1 MSILVEVLGW
11 IGAISLLAAYFLAA
25 RGIYP
30 ADTWQSLALNVEGA
44 IFLSLV
50 AAVHG
55 VWPSVAL
62 NVIWI
67 GIGIIALVKYFRSK
81 KQDSGTTI

>member
-1 MSILVEVLGW
+1 MNVLVEVLGW
-11 IGAISLLAAYFLAA
+11 VGAFSLLAAYFLAA

-30 ADTWQSLALNVEGA
+30 ADTWQSLVLNVEGA
-44 IFLSLV
+44 VFLSLV

-67 GIGIIALVKYFRSK
+67 GIGVVALWKYFRTK
-81 KQDSGTTI
+81 NQDSGPTI